1 MDKGIFY
8 IILGAIVLIMLW
20 AIATFN
26 VLVRLRNLVKEGWSG
41 IDVQLKRRHD
51 LIPNLIETVKGYKG
65 YEEKVLTE
73 VTELRTKAASTDDV
87 KERSTLESA
96 LTGKIANILAV
107 AENYPDLKASES
119 FVNLQNKLA
128 EVEEQIQLARRYYN
142 GASRELN
149 TKVESFP
156 SMIIAMITGFKSVDY
171 FEISDTAE
179 RAVPEVKF

>member
-8 IILGAIVLIMLW
+8 VILGAIALILLW

-51 LIPNLIETVKGYKG
+51 LIPNLVESVKGYKG

-73 VTELRTKAASTDDV
+73 VTQLRTKAAATDDV
-87 KERSTLESA
+87 KERSALETA

-128 EVEEQIQLARRYYN
+128 DVEEQIQLARRYYN

-156 SMIIAMITGFKSVDY
+156 SMIVAMVTGFKSVDY
-171 FEISDTAE
+171 FEITDNTE